1 MPEPGAPADLVFD
14 PHVANA
20 CIALGLALV
29 AAFVAFIL
37 GLPDQR
43 GRRR

>member
-1 MPEPGAPADLVFD
+1 MPEPGAPVEIIFD

-20 CIALGLALV
+20 CVALALALV

-43 GRRR
+43 RRRR

>member
-1 MPEPGAPADLVFD
+1 MDAGAPVDLVFD
-14 PHVANA
+14 PQVANA
-20 CIALGLALV
+20 RVALLLALV
-29 AAFVAFIL
+29 TAVFAYLL

>member
-1 MPEPGAPADLVFD
+1 MPEAGAPVDLVFD

-20 CIALGLALV
+20 CVALLLALV
-29 AAFVAFIL
+29 AALFAYLL